1 VPDSPTCL
9 VVGLGN
15 PEPRYRRNRH
25 NLGFR
30 VVDALGAKIGAEW
43 TRKFDGELGQA
54 TVGALAGKPAGG
66 GTKVLLLKPPTF
78 MNRSGDSVAPAA
90 RFFKV
95 ELAQVWVVHD
105 ELDLELGRI
114 QLKQGGGNGGHNGLR
129 SIEAALGSK
138 DFGRLRLGIGRPPAE
153 WDAADYVLSDFT
165 KEEEGAVEA
174 EVQAAL
180 AALTA
185 VITEGMQK
193 AMTQHNR
200 WEKS

>member
-1 VPDSPTCL
+1 VPDSPTRL
-9 VVGLGN
+9 PDLSTSLIVGLGN
-15 PEPRYRRNRH
+15 PEPRYQRNRH

-30 VVDALGAKIGAEW
+30 VVDALGEKIGAEW
-43 TRKFDGELGQA
+43 ARKFDGELAQGN
-54 TVGALAGKPAGG
+54 VGGV
-66 GTKVLLLKPPTF
+66 KVLLLKPQTF
-78 MNRSGDSVAPAA
+78 MNRSGDSVAPAV
-90 RFFKV
+90 RFFK
-95 ELAQVWVVHD
+95 LALTQVLVAHD

-114 QLKQGGGNGGHNGLR
+114 QLKQGGGSGGHNGLR

-153 WDAADYVLSDFT
+153 WDAADYVLSDFA
-165 KEEEGAVEA
+165 KSEEEAVEV
-174 EVQAAL
+174 EVQSAL

-185 VITEGMQK
+185 VISEGMQK

>member
-1 VPDSPTCL
+1 MPDSPICL

-15 PEPRYRRNRH
+15 PEPRYASNRH

-30 VVDALGAKIGAEW
+30 VLDALAARTGAGWA
-43 TRKFDGELGQA
+43 RKFEGELGQGN
-54 TVGALAGKPAGG
+54 VGGA
-66 GTKVLLLKPPTF
+66 KVLLLKPQTF
-78 MNRSGDSVAPAA
+78 MNRSGESVASAVG
-90 RFFKV
+90 FFK
-95 ELAQVWVVHD
+95 LALTQVLVAHD

-138 DFGRLRLGIGRPPAE
+138 DFGRLRLGIGRPPAG
-153 WDAADYVLSDFT
+153 WDAADFVLSDFA
-165 KEEEGAVEA
+165 KSEEEVVAVE
-174 EVQAAL
+174 VQTAL

-185 VITEGMQK
+185 VISEGMQK
-193 AMTQHNR
+193 AMTHHNR

>member
-1 VPDSPTCL
+1 MPDSPTRL
-9 VVGLGN
+9 PDLSTSLIVGLGN
-15 PEPRYRRNRH
+15 PEPRYQRNRH

-30 VVDALGAKIGAEW
+30 VVDALGEKIGAEW
-43 TRKFDGELGQA
+43 ARKFDGELAQGN
-54 TVGALAGKPAGG
+54 VGGV
-66 GTKVLLLKPPTF
+66 KVLLLKPQTF
-78 MNRSGDSVAPAA
+78 MNRSGDSVAPAV
-90 RFFKV
+90 RFFK
-95 ELAQVWVVHD
+95 LALTQVLVAHD

-114 QLKQGGGNGGHNGLR
+114 QLKQGGGSGGHNGLR

-153 WDAADYVLSDFT
+153 WDAADYVLSDFA
-165 KEEEGAVEA
+165 KSEEEAVEV
-174 EVQAAL
+174 EVQSAL

-185 VITEGMQK
+185 VISEGMQK

>member
-1 VPDSPTCL
+1 MPDFPTGLPTCL
-9 VVGLGN
+9 IVGLGN
-15 PEPRYRRNRH
+15 PEPRYQRNRH

-30 VVDALGAKIGAEW
+30 VVDGFGAKIGAEW
-43 TRKFDGELGQA
+43 ARKFDGELGQG
-54 TVGALAGKPAGG
+54 VVS
-66 GTKVLLLKPPTF
+66 GTKVLLLKPQTF
-78 MNRSGDSVAPAA
+78 MNRSGDSVAPVA

-95 ELAQVWVVHD
+95 EPAQIWVVHD

-138 DFGRLRLGIGRPPAE
+138 DFGRLRLGIGRPPMNR
-153 WDAADYVLSDFT
+153 DAAGYVLSDFESS
-165 KEEEGAVEA
+165 EEEAVEA

-180 AALTA
+180 AALSA
-185 VITEGMQK
+185 VVTEGMQK

>member
-1 VPDSPTCL
+1 MPDSPIL
-9 VVGLGN
+9 IVGLGN
-15 PEPRYRRNRH
+15 PETRYQRNRH

-30 VVDALGAKIGAEW
+30 VVDALAAKLGAEW
-43 TRKFDGELGQA
+43 TRKFDGELAQ
-54 TVGALAGKPAGG
+54 
-66 GTKVLLLKPPTF
+66 GTMGVAKVLLLKPQTF

-90 RFFKV
+90 RFFKL
-95 ELAQVWVVHD
+95 ELGQVLVVHD

-153 WDAADYVLSDFT
+153 WDPADYVLSDFT
-165 KEEEGAVEA
+165 KLEEAAVET
-174 EVQAAL
+174 EIQAAL

-185 VITEGMQK
+185 VTSEGMQK

-200 WEKS
+200 REKS